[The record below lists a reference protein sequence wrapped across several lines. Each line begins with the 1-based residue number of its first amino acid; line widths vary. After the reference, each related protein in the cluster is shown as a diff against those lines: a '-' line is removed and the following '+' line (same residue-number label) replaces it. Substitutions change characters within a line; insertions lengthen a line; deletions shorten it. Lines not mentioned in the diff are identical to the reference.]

1 MTSEPYQPRKPEPGE
16 VFSFYDWMLWRYLGK
31 DNPRG
36 DCAADM
42 RWESDTWPTENT
54 WEAVEHYLLHGHDH
68 PACPKCIDAFKE
80 CWRCYQQYRSAAMQ
94 Q

>member
-1 MTSEPYQPRKPEPGE
+1 
-16 VFSFYDWMLWRYLGK
+16 MLWRYLGK

-42 RWESDTWPTENT
+42 RWESDTWPKENT
-54 WEAVEHYLLHGHDH
+54 WEAVEHYLLHGNDD
-68 PACPKCIDAFKE
+68 PACPKCIDTFKE